1 MLLNIK
7 QDLDFRITEY
17 ELIRFF
23 IRLSLALT
31 ATIFLLGIA
40 QAETGSDR
48 LAKIGKNF
56 AEALKFADAKLWLK
70 AEKVAQKSQSDVAED
85 IIRWLKL
92 RNGSTNFS
100 EYELFLS
107 VNSDWPGIK
116 LLRKKGEFAIDD
128 SVSNIRIKNYFS
140 DIAPSTGHGALKL
153 AQAYM
158 SDGDYEFAEQ
168 VIIKSWY

>member
-85 IIRWLKL
+85 IIRWLK
-92 RNGSTNFS
+92 F
-100 EYELFLS
+100 YIF
-107 VNSDWPGIK
+107 
-116 LLRKKGEFAIDD
+116 
-128 SVSNIRIKNYFS
+128 
-140 DIAPSTGHGALKL
+140 HG
-153 AQAYM
+153 
-158 SDGDYEFAEQ
+158 
-168 VIIKSWY
+168 